1 MSCSMREGKEQI
13 LFEKIL
19 GCLAMVAIGDAL
31 GMPAHDM
38 TIDEIRKR
46 FGGSIRDLKSPFK
59 DSRVHSGMKAGQI
72 TDDAGL
78 TFQVAKA
85 YIEHRGKIT
94 PPVIGEYVAEWVNEA
109 TSKGLSSMIGG
120 STKQAV
126 QRINGGLDPIRECR
140 KDKNPMMG
148 ATNGGAMK
156 ISPAGL
162 AHPGNIEGAIRD
174 AVSICLPTHGTQTAI
189 SAACAIAAGVSEA
202 MRLQATVFSVAK
214 AALTGAIR
222 GEALGIKK
230 GRVAPLPS
238 VPERIKLAITMAIK
252 ADNIE
257 EANRLFSNVLGTG
270 LAAYESIPTA
280 IGIFVACNGEPR
292 QCVIAGANVGYDTDT
307 IASMA
312 GALSGTL
319 KGFSHVPNDWYRA
332 VEEVNGLNL
341 ISLAEELTALSL
353 RNYPYG
359 HAV

>member
-1 MSCSMREGKEQI
+1 MYRSMREEKKQV

-19 GCLAMVAIGDAL
+19 GCLIMVAVGDAL

-38 TIDEIRKR
+38 TIDEIRER
-46 FGGSIRDLKSPFK
+46 FGGPIRDLKSPFK
-59 DSRVHSGMKAGQI
+59 DSRVHRGMKAGQI

-78 TFQVAKA
+78 TFQIARA
-85 YIEHRGKIT
+85 YIENRGKIT
-94 PPVIGEYVAEWVNEA
+94 PSLIGKYVADWVNEA

-126 QRINGGLDPIRECR
+126 QRINDGLDPVRESR

-162 AHPGNIEGAIRD
+162 IHPGNIEGAIRD

-202 MRLQATVFSVAK
+202 MRPQATVFSVAK
-214 AALTGAIR
+214 ATLAGAIK
-222 GEALGIKK
+222 GETLGGKK
-230 GRVAPLPS
+230 GRIVPLPS
-238 VPERIKLAITMAIK
+238 VPERIKLAIAMALK
-252 ADNIE
+252 TEHIE
-257 EANRLFSNVLGTG
+257 EANRLFSSVIGTG

-280 IGIFVACNGEPR
+280 IGIFVACEGDPR
-292 QCVIAGANVGYDTDT
+292 QCLIAGANVGYDTDT

-319 KGFSHVPNDWYRA
+319 KGLNHVPKDWYRT
-332 VEEVNGLNL
+332 VKRVNGLNL
-341 ISLAEELTALSL
+341 ISMAKELVTLSL
-353 RNYPYG
+353 RNC
-359 HAV
+359 